1 MSCDPLMRQK
11 WFKCGGANYAQLVRA
26 TITTFATH
34 LLWVFL
40 KCTCTHE
47 TCLPFTTS
55 GCGILMESYFSRVFV
70 LLASQ
75 LMHQLLGLSMSQ
87 VNVIILV
94 MLLKTFLRAG
104 RDVPLL
110 ASANGKPLTNH
121 KWMSWDQYPSGCVC
135 LSGGGGTSSLG

>member
-1 MSCDPLMRQK
+1 
-11 WFKCGGANYAQLVRA
+11 
-26 TITTFATH
+26 
-34 LLWVFL
+34 
-40 KCTCTHE
+40 
-47 TCLPFTTS
+47 
-55 GCGILMESYFSRVFV
+55 MESYFSRVFV

-94 MLLKTFLRAG
+94 TLLKTFLRAG

-121 KWMSWDQYPSGCVC
+121 K
-135 LSGGGGTSSLG
+135 